1 MEGTRGAAGWRIAMD
16 KLEPVKIYPQR
27 CFDCDASLKVGDE
40 AYAHVVSPVA
50 ICAKCYSGKPQER
63 KALLAKAVVSE

>member
-1 MEGTRGAAGWRIAMD
+1 MD

-27 CFDCDASLKVGDE
+27 CFDCDAPMKVGDE

-50 ICAKCYSGKPQER
+50 ICVACHSGKSQER
-63 KALLAKAVVSE
+63 KVLLAKAVVAE